1 MENIQLSLFDTV
13 ETPFLYKVFDA
24 FPDTESDE
32 VEYKLAEGGFPDE
45 FWKTYSAFANTKG
58 GIIVLGVRQKK
69 NDFIF
74 EGVPEN
80 KLGTYK
86 KVFWDAINNPNKIS
100 VNLMTNEDVI
110 DIVFEGKHFLAFKVP
125 AATRVQRPVF
135 LTTNP
140 SDNTYKRNY
149 EGDYKCSR
157 EEVRRMMAD
166 ADKDF
171 HADARILE
179 GYTIDDYDPASIRQY
194 KLLFAASR
202 PEHPWLSYD
211 DKTLLTH
218 LGAYRV
224 DRKTKNE
231 GPTLAGMLMFGKTNS
246 ITDTE
251 CCPDFFPDYRE
262 ILSSDPQ
269 IRWTDRVYPD
279 GTWEANLFQFFRL
292 VFPKLSS
299 VLPKPFQLK
308 KSVRMDETPA
318 HTALREAFVNALI
331 HTDYSA
337 PGNIIIEQRTD
348 IFKFTNPG
356 TLLVSLNQYYQGG
369 ISECRN
375 TSIQRM
381 FLMIGSAEKA
391 GSGVNKIMSG
401 WGEAH
406 WRSPFLTIETQPDRL
421 ILELPMFSILPEQ
434 TLNELKNLFGNSID
448 NLSADE
454 LTILAT
460 CQIEG
465 EITNS
470 RLQYM
475 IDKHRT
481 DITKI
486 LQELCKENF
495 LLSENKSRWTTYHLN
510 TNFLNDIIEENDT
523 NLDTS
528 IEKVDSSQILISKVD
543 SSEQKVDT
551 SAPKVGSSK
560 VGSSKVGSSKVGSS
574 VSKKMSNEDL
584 FKLIL
589 IACNDDYLS
598 PEEIALVVNKKIDYL
613 KNKIIPKM
621 VLNGQLVRLYPD
633 NITHPNQ
640 KYKKAE

>member
-32 VEYKLAEGGFPDE
+32 VEYKLAEGGFPEE

-74 EGVPEN
+74 EGVAEKKIN
-80 KLGTYK
+80 TYK
-86 KVFWDAINNPNKIS
+86 KVFWDSINNTNKVSI
-100 VNLMTNEDVI
+100 NLMSNEDVNVI
-110 DIVFEGKHFLAFKVP
+110 EFEGKKFLAFKVP
-125 AATRVQRPVF
+125 AASRVQRPVF
-135 LTTNP
+135 ITTNP
-140 SDNTYKRNY
+140 NDNTYKRNY

-179 GYTIDDYDPASIRQY
+179 GYTMDDFDPASIRQY
-194 KLLFAASR
+194 KLLFASTR

-224 DRKTKNE
+224 DRKTKTE

-246 ITDTE
+246 ITDPE

-337 PGNIIIEQRTD
+337 PGNIVIEQRTD
-348 IFKFTNPG
+348 VFKFTNPG
-356 TLLVSLNQYYQGG
+356 TLLVSLNQYYLGG

-406 WRSPFLTIETQPDRL
+406 WRTPFLTIETQPDRL

-434 TLNELKNLFGNSID
+434 TLNELKNLFGDSID
-448 NLSADE
+448 KLSADE

-486 LQELCKENF
+486 LQELCKKNF

-510 TNFLNDIIEENDT
+510 TNFLNDTQNENSS

-528 IEKVDSSQILISKVD
+528 TVKVD
-543 SSEQKVDT
+543 SSETSIPKVDTSNQKVDTLTQKVDT
-551 SAPKVGSSK
+551 SAPKVDTSSDIPK
-560 VGSSKVGSSKVGSS
+560 RL
-574 VSKKMSNEDL
+574 SNDEL
-584 FKLIL
+584 YALIL
-589 IACNDDYLS
+589 KSCNDNYLS
-598 PEEIALVVNKKIDYL
+598 LDDIAQKVNRKTDYL
-613 KNKIIPKM
+613 KNKIIPK
-621 VLNGQLVRLYPD
+621 LISIGRLERLYPH
-633 NITHPNQ
+633 NINHPNQ
-640 KYKKAE
+640 KYKSMD